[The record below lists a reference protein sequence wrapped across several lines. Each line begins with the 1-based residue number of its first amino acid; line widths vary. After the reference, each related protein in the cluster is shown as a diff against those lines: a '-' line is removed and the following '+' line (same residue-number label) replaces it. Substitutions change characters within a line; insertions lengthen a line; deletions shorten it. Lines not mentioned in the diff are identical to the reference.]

1 MRMYESL
8 QKVYVELIKLLQ
20 SEGEI
25 VTSVI
30 DARSVGS
37 EFGRKRRDFREIQGY
52 CFTLSNP
59 RHRVI
64 NAPIRR
70 ISYGFALAN
79 LVWTLCG
86 RRDVESIVFYNSRGR
101 MFTADGKYYES
112 AFGDRIFGRLPQ
124 WREAVNI
131 LKSDPTS
138 RRAFIPLFLPS
149 DLKDL
154 PLDTPCAV
162 GFHLMIRDDKL
173 DMVLYMRS
181 QSAIMVFPYDIF
193 LFTMLQ
199 ELFSLLLGVPL
210 GKFIYFGGS
219 VHYYLDEAELGERIL
234 QEANKGELKGFEMPP
249 MPKETPLFLAD
260 ICATEKSIRQ
270 SVQMGDISPPAT
282 DHLPSYWSQVM
293 TYLWAKGV
301 LMKRDRGRDIVAS
314 VLPKCNLIPAEM
326 L

>member
-25 VTSVI
+25 VASVV

-37 EFGRKRRDFREIQGY
+37 EFGKKKRDFKEIQGY

-64 NAPIRR
+64 NAPVRR

-79 LVWTLCG
+79 FIWTLCG
-86 RRDVESIVFYNSRGR
+86 RREVESISFYNSRGR
-101 MFTADGKYYES
+101 MFTTDGKYYES

-124 WREAVNI
+124 WRQAVDI

-138 RRAFIPLFLPS
+138 RRVFVPLFLPS
-149 DLKDL
+149 DLKNL

-199 ELFSLLLGVPL
+199 EVFSLLLGVPL
-210 GKFIYFGGS
+210 GKFVYFGGS
-219 VHYYLDEAELGERIL
+219 VHYYLDEAGLGERIL
-234 QEANKGELKGFEMPP
+234 QEANKRELKGFEMPP
-249 MPKETPLFLAD
+249 MPKETPLLLAD

-270 SVQMGDISPPAT
+270 SVEMGGISPPAT
-282 DHLPSYWSQVM
+282 DHLPSYWDQVM
-293 TYLWAKGV
+293 MCLWAKGN
-301 LMKRDRGRDIVAS
+301 LMKRGRIRSMDTS
-314 VLPKCNLIPAEM
+314 TLPECNLIPSEM